1 MEAAQENGVKRHQTQ
16 QLSFNSLQVVLAV
29 GMVAVGAMVRRTAL
43 IVNAK
48 IGVMNNIIQ
57 IFTYICSFIV
67 FHIPIYIFKYKND
80 CNMGAAMFLMAGG
93 GIMLFINLFSLFA
106 WATPFECDDM

>member
-1 MEAAQENGVKRHQTQ
+1 MEAAQEIGVKRHQTQ

-29 GMVAVGAMVRRTAL
+29 GMVAVGAMVSAITL
-43 IVNAK
+43 IVDAK
-48 IGVMNNIIQ
+48 TWGFIIQ
-57 IFTYICSFIV
+57 FFYLYLFLLF
-67 FHIPIYIFKYKND
+67 FHITISILKYKNE

-106 WATPFECDDM
+106 WATPCECDDM